1 MAFCVR
7 SERKM
12 EFQEKKTSIPGP
24 GQYVKI
30 TPKSPIN
37 NMRCYPPFHS
47 SSQRVSI
54 LNLNNV
60 PGPGSYYLDSNYST
74 SVEQLNAQK
83 KNNINEDED
92 NQIQDLIITNYNSND
107 KNNNNSLMTN
117 IIGFNSSLTN
127 ASKYNSISSKQ
138 QMNKNKSSSSKDISS
153 QKTKNYNKKLEIF
166 FNNLEASLMSPY
178 YYNNEKLGF
187 LSQTIRFN
195 KKIDFD
201 NANTPGPGSYLESK
215 KNVINE
221 TKSTPK
227 SKNKILKTSSFAEK
241 TGSLNRVVSIPSKIM
256 NGYIYVDNNNKTNNK
271 NNISFDHDV
280 ENNSFYNSKSL
291 EATSSSKQNLFNNT
305 FQTHSNLSMLTTNYK
320 NNNCNKNLK
329 LLINQKN
336 IGKTEY
342 NNSTS
347 ELVGPGSYDVSLLEK
362 SNNIIN
368 WSKGFNL
375 KKIKQK
381 TELQKR
387 QKLIEEMRKNG
398 EFTIFNKKENK
409 RIKKKIIPHE
419 NYSEIKLI
427 KTNHLKN
434 KIIDSPRITFI
445 PNKTDIPGPGYYEK
459 ELIKP
464 ENDILKKKEK
474 KYITD
479 DVKNKIQD
487 IKKVQYGTV
496 EIKHSFG
503 SSCERPINKCKS
515 LEDLGPTTYFRQK
528 NKYEPEKKNTIYK
541 QLILG
546 KTQMSCSVKKNFDFY
561 FPETPNNKETNTEII
576 NSNINDDK
584 DTFHCKSITLKKD
597 KNILNNIRMKT
608 ERKNNKAFKN
618 TTSISF
624 NKTQRLNPFYKNPG
638 PGAYELSHT
647 FIKPSFSSTQTMKNN
662 IKRFSEND
670 NGNPGPGSYQSLKTF
685 EFGGKIILK
694 KIFEK
699 KYKSKYRDI
708 NKEIK
713 IKNIIETNKKR
724 NEVPGAG
731 TYNIDKKNSII
742 YKIYSK
748 FNPIQ
753 CYQSPF
759 LNSSGRFMQYKNG
772 NISPVSYNPYIHEN
786 DNKNNQYMLFN
797 KANRFNYKLNDI
809 KHKSWFLAGP
819 GSYDLDPQWNKKSF
833 NVLFSGNQ

>member
-12 EFQEKKTSIPGP
+12 EFQEKKQSIPGP

-30 TPKSPIN
+30 TPKSRIN

-47 SSQRVSI
+47 SSQRVSF
-54 LNLNNV
+54 LKFNNV
-60 PGPGSYYLDSNYST
+60 PGPGSYYLDSNNST
-74 SVEQLNAQK
+74 SVEQINAQK
-83 KNNINEDED
+83 KKNTNEDEE

-107 KNNNNSLMTN
+107 KNTNNSLMTN

-127 ASKYNSISSKQ
+127 ASKYNSISSKKQ
-138 QMNKNKSSSSKDISS
+138 INKNKSSSSKDIST
-153 QKTKNYNKKLEIF
+153 QKSNNYNKKLEIF
-166 FNNLEASLMSPY
+166 FSDLEASLMSPY
-178 YYNNEKLGF
+178 YQNEKLGF
-187 LSQTIRFN
+187 LSQTKRFN

-201 NANTPGPGSYLESK
+201 IIKTPGPGSNLESIR
-215 KNVINE
+215 NAINE
-221 TKSTPK
+221 TKSKQK
-227 SKNKILKTSSFAEK
+227 SENKIIKKSSFVEK
-241 TGSLNRVVSIPSKIM
+241 TGSLNRVVSIPSKMM
-256 NGYIYVDNNNKTNNK
+256 NGYIYEDKNNKNNKTNNK
-271 NNISFDHDV
+271 NNKSYDYDS
-280 ENNSFYNSKSL
+280 ENNSFYNNKTF
-291 EATSSSKQNLFNNT
+291 EAESSSKKKLFNNT
-305 FQTHSNLSMLTTNYK
+305 FQTHSNLSMLTNNDK
-320 NNNCNKNLK
+320 NNNCNKELK
-329 LLINQKN
+329 LFINQTN
-336 IGKTEY
+336 IGKTGY

-387 QKLIEEMRKNG
+387 KKLIEEMRKNG
-398 EFTIFNKKENK
+398 EFNIFNKKVNK
-409 RIKKKIIPHE
+409 RIKKKIIPHI

-427 KTNHLKN
+427 KANHLQN
-434 KIIDSPRITFI
+434 KIIDSPRTTFI

-464 ENDILKKKEK
+464 ENDILEKKEK
-474 KYITD
+474 KNIID
-479 DVKNKIQD
+479 DIKNKIHD
-487 IKKVQYGTV
+487 IKKVQYGNAEV
-496 EIKHSFG
+496 KHHFG
-503 SSCERPINKCKS
+503 SSSERPFNKCNS
-515 LEDLGPTTYFRQK
+515 LEDLGPTTYFKQK
-528 NKYEPEKKNTIYK
+528 NKYEPEKKNTFYK

-546 KTQMSCSVKKNFDFY
+546 KTQMSCSIKNNFDY
-561 FPETPNNKETNTEII
+561 FFPDTPNNNKETNTEI
-576 NSNINDDK
+576 SNK
-584 DTFHCKSITLKKD
+584 TF
-597 KNILNNIRMKT
+597 KNI
-608 ERKNNKAFKN
+608 
-618 TTSISF
+618 TSISF
-624 NKTQRLNPFYKNPG
+624 NRTQRSFSNNNPG

-647 FIKPSFSSTQTMKNN
+647 FIRPSFTSTQIMKNN

-670 NGNPGPGSYQSLKTF
+670 NGNPGPGSYQTLKTF

-694 KIFEK
+694 KISEK
-699 KYKSKYRDI
+699 KYKSNNRDI
-708 NKEIK
+708 NKDIK

-742 YKIYSK
+742 YRIYSK

-759 LNSSGRFMQYKNG
+759 LNSSGRFMQYKSG

-797 KANRFNYKLNDI
+797 KANRFNYNLNDI